1 MRVKKIINWYFIF
14 FVLYLYFWVIVSL
27 PPGYSAVIYAK
38 NGFTSISYMILYP
51 LLVIYFIIIL
61 IWDLINHRYKNI
73 FFFVS
78 LTILIYLIS
87 YLLFKLSSETLLHF
101 KRYNLVI
108 LVRDDI
114 DL

>member
-27 PPGYSAVIYAK
+27 LPGYIVVIYAIY
-38 NGFTSISYMILYP
+38 GFTSISYMILYP

-87 YLLFKLSSETLLHF
+87 YLLFNYLL
-101 KRYNLVI
+101 KPYYI
-108 LVRDDI
+108 SKGI
-114 DL
+114 I